1 MQSPWVQRTL
11 AIIYP
16 PRCLGCGGLVENTMG
31 LCGDCW
37 RDTSF
42 IAGLTCG
49 KCGTPLPGESDT
61 GETCDDCL
69 RISRPWDAG
78 RSVFQ
83 YRGTGRKLVLA
94 LKHGDR
100 HDIVGPA
107 AIWMARAA
115 RELLENDTLIVPV
128 PLHPWRLLKR
138 RYNQSGLLANAL
150 AKRTGHQFCGDA
162 LMRVRH
168 TESLDGKNRDARF
181 ATLTNAITANPKR
194 AAMIEGRNI
203 LIVDDVM
210 TSGATLTAATEAC
223 FTAKAAEVRVVAL
236 ARVGKDT

>member
-31 LCGDCW
+31 LCGACW

-42 IAGLTCG
+42 IAGLACV

-61 GETCDDCL
+61 GEICDDCL

-83 YRGTGRKLVLA
+83 YSGTGRKLVLA

-100 HDIVGPA
+100 HDIVEPA
-107 AIWMARAA
+107 AVWMARAA
-115 RELLENDTLIVPV
+115 RSLLKSDTLIVPV

-138 RYNQSGLLANAL
+138 RYNQSALLAKAL
-150 AKRTGHQFCGDA
+150 ARHTGHQFCGDA

-168 TESLDGKNRDARF
+168 TDSLDGKNRDARF
-181 ATLTNAITANPKR
+181 ATLSNAITANPKR
-194 AAMIEGRNI
+194 AELIKGRNV

-210 TSGATLTAATEAC
+210 TSGATFAAATEAC
-223 FTAKAAEVRVVAL
+223 FEAKASQVRVVAL

>member
-1 MQSPWVQRTL
+1 MAEARLQTL
-11 AIIYP
+11 IRLIYP
-16 PRCLGCGGLVENTMG
+16 PRCLLCGGLVDSDFG
-31 LCGDCW
+31 LCGPCW
-37 RDTSF
+37 RDTPF
-42 IAGLTCG
+42 IMGLACDLCG
-49 KCGTPLPGESDT
+49 APLPGQSDRA
-61 GETCDDCL
+61 EHCDDCL
-69 RISRPWDAG
+69 ATPRPWTQG
-78 RSVFQ
+78 RAALL
-83 YRGTGRKLVLA
+83 YRDNGRKLVLM

-100 HDIVGPA
+100 HDIARPA
-107 AIWMARAA
+107 ALWLAQKLRPLCRVDAVV
-115 RELLENDTLIVPV
+115 VPI
-128 PLHPWRLLKR
+128 PLHLRRHLKR

-150 AKRTGHQFCGDA
+150 AKHSGHQFCGDA

-194 AAMIEGRNI
+194 AAMIEARNI

-210 TSGATLTAATEAC
+210 TSGATLAAATEAC